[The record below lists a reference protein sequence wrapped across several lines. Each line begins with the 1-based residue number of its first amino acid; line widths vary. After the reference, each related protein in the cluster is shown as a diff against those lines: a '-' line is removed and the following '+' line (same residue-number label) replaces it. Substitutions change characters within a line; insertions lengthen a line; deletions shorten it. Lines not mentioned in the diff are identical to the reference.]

1 MPHVWDMS
9 HGRDEAGD
17 ICGRMEQRRILLG
30 QDLSQL
36 SVGVLEPCRTHGGER
51 LVQKGNLLARLRM
64 DQRRKKRGIRVSQVK
79 GQVLDVMPNPTQCGN
94 ARGSGESAGREGD
107 VDAGEEALGDQ
118 VAAGRRGLA
127 DSADIRDGE
136 MWQED
141 VFDVV
146 APQRGDEKLFSGSHV
161 CLISWGGVCFKEF
174 RKVYLAITMAGAL
187 V

>member
-1 MPHVWDMS
+1 MS
-9 HGRDEAGD
+9 KA
-17 ICGRMEQRRILLG
+17 
-30 QDLSQL
+30 
-36 SVGVLEPCRTHGGER
+36 
-51 LVQKGNLLARLRM
+51 
-64 DQRRKKRGIRVSQVK
+64 K
-79 GQVLDVMPNPTQCGN
+79 GQVLNVMSNSTQCGN
-94 ARGSGESAGREGD
+94 SRGPRESVGCEGD
-107 VDAGEEALGDQ
+107 MDAGEEALGDQ